1 VQIKSYSPLR
11 DGSPVRTFEQMNL
24 HALSSNRQLTHFL
37 QTSRLFCELA
47 GFFIGY
53 EVLLEVKGEALID
66 LFF

>member
-1 VQIKSYSPLR
+1 
-11 DGSPVRTFEQMNL
+11 MNL

-66 LFF
+66 LFFFLVFAFVDSWGLKL